1 MPELRQSLNPAAIE
15 RPPDPLEKEIFQSPS
30 LIIIHVTYVRA
41 SHSFYITQY
50 SLSLP
55 QKRKVKLHPLIKF
68 P

>member
-15 RPPDPLEKEIFQSPS
+15 RPPDPLEKEIF
-30 LIIIHVTYVRA
+30 HVRA